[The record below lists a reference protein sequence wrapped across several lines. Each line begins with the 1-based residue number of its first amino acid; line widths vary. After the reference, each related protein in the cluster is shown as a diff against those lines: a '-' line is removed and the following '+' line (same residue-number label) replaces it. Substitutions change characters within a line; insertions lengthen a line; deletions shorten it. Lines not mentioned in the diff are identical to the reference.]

1 MTTPSTTCLICGS
14 TFTARHSYGLCPQCI
29 RRDTLR
35 EYDRLRSAS
44 RFADRAKLP
53 NTLTL
58 LQWLSV
64 VSDWRGKC
72 ALCEEMV
79 HHEIA
84 MLNPIAG
91 LVWENVVPVCRSCS
105 QHLHH
110 GFETALKKAREYL
123 TANVGRTEED
133 IRLEDVELDDEELFN
148 LFREEEVK

>member
-1 MTTPSTTCLICGS
+1 MTTSTCLICGS

-58 LQWLSV
+58 LQWMAV
-64 VSDWRGKC
+64 ISDFRGKC
-72 ALCEEMV
+72 SLCEEMV

-105 QHLHH
+105 QHLRH
-110 GFETALKKAREYL
+110 GFEVALKKARTYL
-123 TANVGRTEED
+123 EANVGRTEED
-133 IRLEDVELDDEELFN
+133 IRIEDVEDEELFSFF
-148 LFREEEVK
+148 LAEEESK